1 MVHGPGDVPTGA
13 DEPAAGGARPLH
25 PGDLTCPLLVPLLV
39 PPRPEMP
46 DRPESRPRPG
56 WLVKIMRATQE
67 GMDSLTPEERAEA
80 AAEKAARKARAEAPG
95 DRRGLRGEAE
105 TRRRLIAKFLQV

>member
-1 MVHGPGDVPTGA
+1 
-13 DEPAAGGARPLH
+13 
-25 PGDLTCPLLVPLLV
+25 
-39 PPRPEMP
+39 MP

-80 AAEKAARKARAEAPG
+80 AAEKAARKARAEA
-95 DRRGLRGEAE
+95 
-105 TRRRLIAKFLQV
+105 RRLASIERARTICSLFFDGRSDIEIGRAICRTSRSVRRFAASPRLLA